1 MILIEAEAKARLGN
15 EGGAKTLLYA
25 LQKNRDVN
33 AVQSVNTGS
42 ALIDEILVERRKELF
57 MENGIEWFD
66 AKRLGRAMVRNGN
79 HRLKGVNNIT
89 GKTYDLQA
97 NDIRFLLKIPQ
108 AEIDANPLIDDSVNT
123 GR

>member
-1 MILIEAEAKARLGN
+1 MKD
-15 EGGAKTLLYA
+15 TLLFA

-33 AVQSVNTGS
+33 AVQSANSGND
-42 ALIDEILVERRKELF
+42 LIDEILIERRKELF
-57 MENGIEWFD
+57 MENGVEWFD

-79 HRLKGVNNIT
+79 HRLKGINNIT
-89 GKTYDLQA
+89 GKSFDLQA

-108 AEIDANPLIDDSVNT
+108 AEIDANPLIDDAVNT